1 MAELE
6 AITEVL
12 RRQREDL
19 ETLLDQTA
27 SRSGDTAKILEKIG
41 DLRARCEQ
49 TQLRFEKA
57 IAEQNARSK

>member
-1 MAELE
+1 MAELDQ
-6 AITEVL
+6 ITETL

-41 DLRARCEQ
+41 DLRARCEK
-49 TQLRFEKA
+49 TQRLFEKSM
-57 IAEQNARSK
+57 AEQNERQK